1 MGGQPKSEASSLSS
15 AEVRRLWE
23 EPTEA
28 IPQNQREAAGILF
41 LLGRGG
47 CQSSARLEREGQHL
61 GPSFLLNASV
71 SALHSKPAACR
82 DIFLSHSQMNGLRID
97 ALVQSERLARQVKA
111 IDNIAARVIVFL
123 LAALALNQMSVLVAQ
138 AGGPALPKLKTETQ
152 GAFERYVKLAEARNE
167 GELKRG

>member
-47 CQSSARLEREGQHL
+47 CQHL
-61 GPSFLLNASV
+61 PR
-71 SALHSKPAACR
+71 HKPA
-82 DIFLSHSQMNGLRID
+82 L
-97 ALVQSERLARQVKA
+97 LVGT
-111 IDNIAARVIVFL
+111 DPGNIVAAARDTLAGKGIAGRIPPLWDGHAAKRIVDIL
-123 LAALALNQMSVLVAQ
+123 LKEVPW
-138 AGGPALPKLKTETQ
+138 GPAS
-152 GAFERYVKLAEARNE
+152 
-167 GELKRG
+167 